1 MTIFGYILISLAALS
16 FAVAMLSLIIYKS
29 SPLIQWKNPVRT
41 FIVLLMLAQLFLMF
55 SLFGASSANLFLDIL
70 IVLVVYCFLIIY
82 IIYYFI
88 PYGEWPGMSAH
99 AIKKRNFNRLRYL
112 LQRKDVLTK
121 NEIEQFLGVS
131 SSTAVRYFDELES
144 KGYVKQ
150 IGKRGSQVKYKVIA
164 VSSRDS

>member
-1 MTIFGYILISLAALS
+1 
-16 FAVAMLSLIIYKS
+16 
-29 SPLIQWKNPVRT
+29 
-41 FIVLLMLAQLFLMF
+41 
-55 SLFGASSANLFLDIL
+55 
-70 IVLVVYCFLIIY
+70 
-82 IIYYFI
+82 
-88 PYGEWPGMSAH
+88 MSAH